1 MSRYL
6 FEKNEKNHEVRKAI
20 SKSGLRYYEVAELI
34 GVHPCTL
41 SSWLA
46 RNMPREK
53 KEAILDALEQV
64 KLTTTE
70 R

>member
-6 FEKNEKNHEVRKAI
+6 FDKNEKNHEVRQAI
-20 SKSGLRYYEVAELI
+20 KKSGLRHYEVAELI

-41 SSWLA
+41 ASWLA

-53 KEAILDALEQV
+53 KEAILDALEQAQ
-64 KLTTTE
+64 LTTTE